1 MNTAIDIERTM
12 FNNYLDLLNRSTM
25 SPGLEANLKRM
36 NCDGLFYAS
45 TWLSYGVQ
53 LFGQTQKNIF
63 FSRKSR
69 CLCIGIFWCN

>member
-45 TWLSYGVQ
+45 T
-53 LFGQTQKNIF
+53 
-63 FSRKSR
+63 
-69 CLCIGIFWCN
+69 